1 MGAQALPSNDDVI
14 GRTDDR
20 TESEWMSDAP
30 SAPIN
35 DAAPPAGEPANST
48 AQAYEAVRWA
58 IMDGDLSPGAVVS
71 QVQLAAQL
79 KISRTPLREALRRLQ
94 SEGLL
99 EGDFNRRLRVASLS
113 VDDLE
118 QVAAMRI
125 VLESLG
131 VQATVPQLDAAHLD
145 LAAEALHEMDRV
157 WSTTRSFDD
166 FRAPHRVFHTTLFS
180 GTGTRIRCQL
190 EELWD
195 HAERY
200 RALYRQSG
208 TDPVMLANIAHDE
221 HAAILQSAH
230 ERDAQGC
237 GKLIATHLA
246 RTALTTLAKLDPTH
260 DPTIIRQAT
269 LMVTGPQD

>member
-1 MGAQALPSNDDVI
+1 M
-14 GRTDDR
+14 
-20 TESEWMSDAP
+20 TEVTAAAP
-30 SAPIN
+30 G
-35 DAAPPAGEPANST
+35 DAASPPDPTVNTS
-48 AQAYEAVRWA
+48 AQAYDAVRRA
-58 IMDGDLSPGAVVS
+58 IINADLPPGAVVS

-79 KISRTPLREALRRLQ
+79 NISRTPLREALRQLQ

-99 EGDFNRRLRVASLS
+99 EGDFNRRLRVAELS

-131 VQATVPQLDAAHLD
+131 VQASVSKLEDESLDRASAAFD
-145 LAAEALHEMDRV
+145 QMERALAR
-157 WSTTRSFDD
+157 TGSFDE

-180 GTGTRIRCQL
+180 AVGVRMRCQL

-200 RALYRQSG
+200 RAYYRQSAND
-208 TDPVMLANIAHDE
+208 TMALANIAHDE
-221 HAAILQSAH
+221 HAAILESACAG
-230 ERDAQGC
+230 DASGC
-237 GKLIATHLA
+237 GKLIAAHLA

-269 LMVTGPQD
+269 MQVAGRRN